1 EDDPLR
7 AMDTLEGM
15 LNVPARYL
23 GMEDT
28 AQRVWDRA
36 VYSRY
41 LGEIAARLARS
52 SVRMGPS
59 GLVRNLSQ
67 YPWTRS
73 MLQVAT
79 MYHKLVSP
87 RTGRYREANA
97 VLMAGMVESASELME
112 RALSEPERLILHE
125 DLVPPEIINAMGLN
139 SWCLEFVGFLVPML
153 IPSMAEKYIDACEN
167 GGIPPDVC
175 SLPKEM
181 MGMTLSGHIPKSAGI
196 VTSNSPCDG
205 GMSSYSL
212 MERELKVP
220 VFRMDVPYNFK
231 SDRAARYFV
240 GELERLIAWL
250 EEKTF
255 ARMDW
260 DRLTEICAER
270 NRMLEA
276 ELELWDLQKTRPAPL
291 GGEPMY
297 LSHLWCYT
305 VAPGRPSSTKLFER
319 LTALARKNL
328 EAGKGAIPEERY
340 RILLW
345 GPFPA
350 HLYNL
355 FAWVERVYGGI
366 LILDSLSFNRLP
378 FIRTDN
384 REDMLA
390 DLGRTIMAG
399 PMARHSRGPS
409 ENYFEDMF
417 HMVENF
423 NIDMIWLAGH
433 VGCKNAQALNGML
446 REKCRERGIPL
457 FPMEFDLSDPR
468 VVSGKDIKGQV
479 EHFMENVMHA
489 KRLDR

>member
-1 EDDPLR
+1 MKT
-7 AMDTLEGM
+7 MDTLEGM
-15 LNVPARYL
+15 LNAPARYL
-23 GMEDT
+23 GIEDT
-28 AQRVWDRA
+28 AQKVWDQA

-52 SVRMGPS
+52 TARMGPS
-59 GLVRNLSQ
+59 GVAKALSQ

-73 MLQVAT
+73 MLRVAI
-79 MYHKLVSP
+79 MYHKLVAP

-97 VLMAGMVESASELME
+97 VLMAGLVESAAEFLE
-112 RALSEPERLILHE
+112 RVLFEPERLILHE
-125 DLVPPEIINAMGLN
+125 DLVPPEIIHAMGLH

-153 IPSMAEKYIDACEN
+153 VPSMAEKYIDVCES
-167 GGIPPDVC
+167 GGIPADIC

-181 MGMTLSGHIPKSAGI
+181 MGMTLAGHMPDCAAI

-220 VFRMDVPYNFK
+220 VHRLDVPFNFK

-260 DRLTEICAER
+260 DRLKEICEER
-270 NRMLEA
+270 NRMMEA
-276 ELELWDLQKTRPAPL
+276 ELTLWDLQKTRPAPL

-305 VAPGRPSSTKLFER
+305 VAPGKPSSTKLFER
-319 LTALARKNL
+319 LAALARKNRD
-328 EAGKGAIPEERY
+328 EGKGALPEERY

-355 FAWVERVYGGI
+355 FAWVERAYGGL

-378 FIRTDN
+378 FIRTGN
-384 REDMLA
+384 REDMMA

-409 ENYFEDMF
+409 ENYFDDMF

-423 NIDMIWLAGH
+423 DIDMIWLAGH
-433 VGCKNAQALNGML
+433 VGCKNARALNGIL

-457 FPMEFDLSDPR
+457 FLMDFDLSDPR
-468 VVSGKDIKGQV
+468 IVSGQDIKAQV

-489 KRLDR
+489 ERLDK